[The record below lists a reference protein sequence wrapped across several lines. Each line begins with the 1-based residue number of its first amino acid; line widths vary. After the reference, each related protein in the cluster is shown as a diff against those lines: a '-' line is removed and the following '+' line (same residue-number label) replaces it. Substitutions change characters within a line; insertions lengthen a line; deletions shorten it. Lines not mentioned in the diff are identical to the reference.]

1 MQTELQILYP
11 AQPLFKVFARLFSKS
26 RVSPSKTVWSIKI
39 YAKSMYAEQFQK
51 SLKAVEEAREA
62 NIAYEPARM
71 TAKEK
76 EDLLAAY
83 HPDYKQDEFE
93 VLQIGPN
100 KGDKVPKELAEMLQA
115 HSRITS
121 GEVDLTNPAYDV
133 DVLIIGGGGAGTS
146 AAIEAHEAGAKVMI
160 VTKLRMGDANTMMA
174 EGGIQAAD
182 KPNDSPAIHYI
193 DAFGGGHYAAKPE
206 LLYKLVN
213 DAPEAIQWL
222 NKLGVEFDNMPDG
235 TVVTTHGGGTSRKRM
250 HACKDYSGAEIMRTL
265 RDEVL
270 NRDIPVVDFTSAIE
284 LILDKNGKAAGAVLL
299 NMETGDLMVAK
310 AKTVIIATGGAGRM
324 HYQGFPTSN
333 HYGATADGLVL
344 GYRAGAK
351 LLYAETLQ
359 YHPTGAA
366 FPEQIFGALV
376 TEKVRSLGAKLVNRE
391 GKVFMHPLE
400 TRDVSAASIIREC
413 TTRENGVDTGAGLGV
428 WLDTPMIEKIGG
440 EGTIE
445 KRIPAMMRMF
455 GKYGIDIRKEPILVY
470 PTLHYQNGGLD
481 ISQNGMTTNVENLF
495 VAGEAVGGI
504 HGRNRLMGNSLLD
517 IIVFG
522 RNAGQNAAAKAKE
535 TEVGALTLAHIDA
548 FDKERAEAGIET
560 DAVSPKLLP
569 DYRRSATE
577 LDK

>member
-1 MQTELQILYP
+1 MYSNKMLE
-11 AQPLFKVFARLFSKS
+11 
-26 RVSPSKTVWSIKI
+26 SIK
-39 YAKSMYAEQFQK
+39 K
-51 SLKAVEEAREA
+51 VEA
-62 NIAYEPARM
+62 NRAENAVLEPRRM
-71 TAKEK
+71 TAEEKEK
-76 EDLLAAY
+76 LLLTY
-83 HPDYKQDEFE
+83 HPDYRKDQFKELK
-93 VLQIGPN
+93 VGPN
-100 KGDKVPKELAEMLQA
+100 KGESVPIELADTLQA
-115 HSRITS
+115 NPRVNPETI
-121 GEVDLTNPAYDV
+121 DLSNPDYDV
-133 DVLIIGGGGAGTS
+133 DVLVIGGGGAGAS
-146 AAIEAHEAGAKVMI
+146 AAIEADNSGASVMI
-160 VTKLRMGDANTMMA
+160 VTKLRIGDANTMMA

-182 KPNDSPAIHYI
+182 KPNDSPAIHYL
-193 DAFGGGHYAAKPE
+193 DAFGGGHFAAKPE

-213 DAPEAIQWL
+213 EAPEAILWL
-222 NKLGVEFDNMPDG
+222 NELGVEFDKTEDG
-235 TVVTTHGGGTSRKRM
+235 TMVTTHGGGTSRKRM
-250 HACKDYSGAEIMRTL
+250 HAAKDYSGAEIMRTL

-270 NRDIPVVDFTSAIE
+270 NRSIPVVEFTSAIE
-284 LILDKNGKAAGAVLL
+284 LILDKEGKAAGAVLL
-299 NMETGDLMVAK
+299 NMETGDIMVAK

-376 TEKVRSLGAKLVNRE
+376 TEKVRSLGAKLINCDGE
-391 GKVFMHPLE
+391 VFMHPLE

-413 TTRENGVDTGAGLGV
+413 STHGKGVETGSGLGV
-428 WLDTPMIEKIGG
+428 WLDTPMIELKNG

-455 GKYGIDIRKEPILVY
+455 GKYGIDIRKQPILIY

-481 ISQNGMTTNVENLF
+481 IYDNGMTTNIENLF

-522 RNAGQNAAAKAKE
+522 RNAGRNAAETSKSVKLSDLTLEHVNNFKSELAKAE
-535 TEVGALTLAHIDA
+535 INTE
-548 FDKERAEAGIET
+548 E
-560 DAVSPKLLP
+560 VSPKLLP
-569 DYRRSATE
+569 DYR
-577 LDK
+577 KK